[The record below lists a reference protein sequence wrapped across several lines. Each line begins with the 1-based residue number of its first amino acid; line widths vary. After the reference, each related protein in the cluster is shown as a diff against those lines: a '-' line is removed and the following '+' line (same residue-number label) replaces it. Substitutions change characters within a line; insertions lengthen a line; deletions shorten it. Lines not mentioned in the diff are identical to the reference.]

1 MKKTLPAL
9 ALSLALAFTMSACS
23 DNGTVEKGGAESSA
37 AETSAAAESTAEAS
51 NELQFGDKY
60 TYENGVSLAISKP
73 EAFKPSETGLMLLS
87 DPDGKDFVSFDV
99 TIVNGSDEA
108 YDPNLTNFT
117 ASSDG
122 EEAEQIFD
130 TDNKLNGSP
139 STTVKPGKSV
149 KFKIGFAVADKGDI
163 TMDASPGM
171 EYSSKTFMN

>member
-1 MKKTLPAL
+1 LKKTLPAL

-60 TYENGVSLAISKP
+60 TYENGVSLSISKP
-73 EAFKPSETGLMLLS
+73 ADYTPSESAAIMGDTGN
-87 DPDGKDFVSFDV
+87 DAVVFDV
-99 TIVNGSDEA
+99 TIHNGSGED
-108 YDPNLTNFT
+108 YDPSLAYFT

-130 TDNKLNGSP
+130 SAKKVGDSP
-139 STTVKPGKSV
+139 TTTVKDGKSI
-149 KFKIGFAVADKGDI
+149 KFKIAFGVADKSDI
-163 TMDASPGM
+163 TMDATAGM
-171 EYSSKTFMN
+171 EYSSKTFTN